1 MRVLVIGATG
11 DVGRGVVASCLKR
24 GWTTVAAARTE
35 STLTDLA
42 VQHND
47 PLLST
52 VPGSL
57 HSEASAAE
65 LADAADLATVSAVVV
80 TVSGPWQPTPVAE
93 CGWNTVTEVFDKL
106 LRPHVNAARVLL
118 PRLSPGATYLAI
130 GGGMADAVFP
140 GMAPVSMVQAAQRNL
155 VRAWAKETRD
165 SGVKIRELLIAAMV
179 NGRSTRAQAEPDW
192 LTDVEIGERV
202 AELLT
207 VPDSNPVPVLTF
219 SAKDR
224 AGT

>member
-24 GWTTVAAARTE
+24 GWATVAAGRTE
-35 STLTDLA
+35 STLAELA
-42 VQHND
+42 LQHND

-52 VPGSL
+52 VTGSL
-57 HSEASAAE
+57 DSESSAAQ
-65 LADAADLATVSAVVV
+65 LADAADIATVSAVVV

-93 CGWNTVTEVFDKL
+93 CGWDTITEVFCTL

-155 VRAWAKETRD
+155 VRAWSKENRGP
-165 SGVKIRELLIAAMV
+165 GVNIRELLIAAMV
-179 NGRSTRAQAEPDW
+179 NGRSTRAVAGPDW
-192 LTDVEIGERV
+192 LTDIEIGARV
-202 AELLT
+202 TELLAA
-207 VPDSNPVPVLTF
+207 PDTNPGPVLTF
-219 SAKDR
+219 SVTDR
-224 AGT
+224 GGA